1 MVARRS
7 ERWSGDV
14 VGTEAHDGTAGPS
27 GEAGQMRAWRV
38 VLAMLL
44 AVVAA
49 AGWVDAAGA
58 VPSAKAHKLA
68 AEFVKKHCS
77 DEQGRPLYD
86 PNAMEELAR
95 VFQRTIDQKR
105 HENGRLMV
113 QPVQRFA
120 AAAEIVTLADYCR
133 RPGLRVIRFLQPSGP
148 TPDLEVEIEGLPTF
162 GVEVTSV
169 TGRYP
174 GAWKY
179 RATSVSKIGATAPDV
194 DAVLRAIDRKIN
206 SPQLTSQ
213 GGVLAVHVAGRK
225 ASSWPEIAAALK
237 HRLDVLNPAAH
248 LQSLELYSGGTRLD
262 VRRGADGRFAVV
274 AKPDL
279 NPRYQHALAEMRK
292 AGVPVID
299 EGGARGTPF
308 GGPGLS
314 PHGGGLAN
322 ALSRGRGGID
332 FSSLELRYVADRNG
346 RGIRYAFR
354 GRAGAGDPRLGL
366 QLAQDASDA
375 FFVWLALPPDKF
387 WVNLNPT
394 EPDRIIDPVFARSDA
409 GRVLLEADLALKK
422 VVAPL
427 VHPDSPSGSRFW
439 RELEA
444 LYGDRPDQACF
455 SVRQWIVPERATV
468 YTSGDELYILDAP
481 LAVKMESEFNG
492 GFPGG
497 GCPQG
502 NDAFETA
509 KEKIYRRLILPAV
522 VQAVNTAPEFA
533 ALRRVYLSRIAAEWF
548 RRRHARDRSTIGRIA
563 DSGNIRR
570 WRAVTPWNPVDVFN
584 RYLQSVRNGEWTYDR
599 RGRVNGR
606 EYVVT
611 TVFGGV
617 DFSRT
622 PRAKVTRRNFRKR
635 WPRLASRVKRSLRR
649 PAVDAGRGEVWLG
662 GHTGT
667 PAAAPRRRGTARR
680 APGRRTDRPIRPRF
694 TG

>member
-1 MVARRS
+1 MRARRK
-7 ERWSGDV
+7 
-14 VGTEAHDGTAGPS
+14 
-27 GEAGQMRAWRV
+27 RV

-58 VPSAKAHKLA
+58 EPSAKAYKLA
-68 AEFVKKHCS
+68 AEFVKKHCG
-77 DEQGRPLYD
+77 DDHGRPLYD
-86 PNAMEELAR
+86 PDAMPELAA
-95 VFQRTIDQKR
+95 VFQRTIDEKK
-105 HENGRLMV
+105 HDNGRLMV
-113 QPVQRFA
+113 LPKERFA
-120 AAAEIVTLADYCR
+120 AAAEIATLAEYCR
-133 RPGLRVIRFLQPSGP
+133 RPGLRAIRFLKAVQGTN
-148 TPDLEVEIEGLPTF
+148 TPDLQVEIEGQRPF
-162 GVEVTSV
+162 GVEVTSA
-169 TGRYP
+169 TGRFP
-174 GAWKY
+174 RAWQY
-179 RATSVSKIGATAPDV
+179 RASSLSKIGERAPETKDV
-194 DAVLRAIDRKIN
+194 IRAIDRKIN
-206 SPQLTSQ
+206 SGQLAPSPVSPD
-213 GGVLAVHVAGRK
+213 GGVISLHVAGRK
-225 ASSWPEIAAALK
+225 ASSWPQIAAAVKDQLGA
-237 HRLDVLNPAAH
+237 LDAAEHVLA
-248 LQSLELYSGGTRLD
+248 LEIRSRGTRLD

-274 AKPDL
+274 AKPDVS
-279 NPRYQHALAEMRK
+279 PGYQHALTEMRK

-314 PHGGGLAN
+314 PHGGGLAR
-322 ALSRGRGGID
+322 ALSRRTGGID
-332 FSSLELRYVADRNG
+332 FSSLELRYVADREG

-354 GRAGAGDPRLGL
+354 GRPGATDPRLGL

-394 EPDRIIDPVFARSDA
+394 EPDRIIDPVFAQSDA

-427 VHPDSPSGSRFW
+427 VRPDTPSGSQFW
-439 RELEA
+439 GELEA

-468 YTSGDELYILDAP
+468 YTTGDELYVLDAP
-481 LAVKMESEFNG
+481 LTVKMESEFIG

-548 RRRHARDRSTIGRIA
+548 RRRHARDRSAIGRIA

-570 WRAVTPWNPVDVFN
+570 WRAVTPWNAIDVFN
-584 RYLQSVRNGEWTYDR
+584 RYLESVRNGEWTYDR
-599 RGRVNGR
+599 RVRVNGR
-606 EYVVT
+606 EYILT

-622 PRAKVTRRNFRKR
+622 PRAKVTRRDFRKR
-635 WPRLASRVKRSLRR
+635 WPRLASRVKQSLRR

-662 GHTGT
+662 GHTGR
-667 PAAAPRRRGTARR
+667 PAAASRQRGTAQR
-680 APGRRTDRPIRPRF
+680 APGGRTGRPVRPRF